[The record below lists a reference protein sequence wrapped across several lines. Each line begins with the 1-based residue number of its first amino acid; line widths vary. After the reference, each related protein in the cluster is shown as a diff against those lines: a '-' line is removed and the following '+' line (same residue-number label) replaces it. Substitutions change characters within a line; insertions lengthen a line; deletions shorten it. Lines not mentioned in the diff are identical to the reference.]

1 MYHYTDII
9 PEIKQAIT
17 HALNDNINA
26 KPILIIHMSNVPAD
40 DYLYLYIAE
49 RSSGDY
55 VAGLANTSGKEVG
68 LYENHYMCTFKEAME
83 ITTEKIRY
91 YL

>member
-1 MYHYTDII
+1 MYHYTDIT

-17 HALNDNINA
+17 DALNDNINA
-26 KPILIIHMSNVPAD
+26 KPILIIHMSNVQAD
-40 DYLYLYIAE
+40 DYLYLYVAE
-49 RSSGDY
+49 QPSGY

-68 LYENHYMCTFKEAME
+68 LYENHYRCTFKEAME

>member
-1 MYHYTDII
+1 MYHYTDIT
-9 PEIKQAIT
+9 PEIKQAIAN
-17 HALNDNINA
+17 ALNDNISA
-26 KPILIIHMSNVPAD
+26 KLIFITHMSNIPAD

-49 RSSGDY
+49 QSSGNY

>member
-1 MYHYTDII
+1 MSYTDIT

-17 HALNDNINA
+17 DTLIDELDA

-49 RSSGDY
+49 QSNGY
-55 VAGLANTSGKEVG
+55 IAGLANTSGKEVG
-68 LYENHYMCTFKEAME
+68 LYENHYRCMLREAME
-83 ITTEKIRY
+83 ITASKIKY

>member
-1 MYHYTDII
+1 MSYTDIT

-17 HALNDNINA
+17 DTLANELDA
-26 KPILIIHMSNVPAD
+26 KPILIIHMSNVPVD

-49 RSSGDY
+49 QPNGY
-55 VAGLANTSGKEVG
+55 IAGLANASGKEIG
-68 LYENHYMCTFKEAME
+68 LYESHYRCTLREAME
-83 ITTEKIRY
+83 ITASKIKY